1 MESTKWTAQFNKS
14 SFGTRSLLSI
24 LISTV
29 ENLERKTLRFLQ
41 IIPTAICRFQLMWMK
56 KSSKN
61 YFARHLGAF
70 IKLFTYNKEM
80 WKNTNLN
87 FLFVQDE
94 SLIGYAVIKSFT
106 TIIFYYVGRRHL
118 TCNGEIAKIEII
130 KNTMKRE
137 VLGSSSW
144 VLE

>member
-1 MESTKWTAQFNKS
+1 MHEKDTAKRRYYKLLKQIRRSIFAKKTIIDIKYHGSKWTSELLRFAITIYMESTKWTAQFNKS

-80 WKNTNLN
+80 
-87 FLFVQDE
+87 
-94 SLIGYAVIKSFT
+94 
-106 TIIFYYVGRRHL
+106 
-118 TCNGEIAKIEII
+118 
-130 KNTMKRE
+130 
-137 VLGSSSW
+137 
-144 VLE
+144 